1 MAMNPTQSRR
11 ILQAAAGFA
20 ALAGLYA
27 VSRHNYLLFHGLA
40 ELFAV
45 AVAWS
50 VFFLLWNTRRLEQN
64 DALLLLGI
72 AYFSVGFIDL
82 VHTLSYKGMGIF
94 VDDLAANHATQ
105 LWIAA
110 RGLEAVSLLLFPL
123 LLGRRI
129 RTWPVFC
136 AYTGITALLLA
147 SIFTWNLFPA
157 CYIEGVG
164 LTGFKVGTEYVI
176 CLTLVLAM
184 GLLFKKRELL
194 DPAVAR
200 LMIAAM
206 ALTIAEELAFTLYT
220 DVYGLMNLAGHLLK
234 IVSFFLIYLA
244 LVRSTVARPLE
255 TMFQTLSRD
264 KERLQEAEETYR
276 GIFLNSQVGLFRT
289 DVGTGELLDA
299 NDAVARFLG
308 YPNRGGLLA
317 ESFNIAERYVDP
329 EDRRKMVSMLE
340 SQGEFQNFEARFRRN
355 DGSILWM
362 RYSARLVPEKG
373 WIEGV
378 SEDVT
383 ERKQTEEKLRE
394 SERKWRNI
402 LVNTPQI
409 GISLDPEAK
418 IVFANKH
425 FLALTGWTED
435 EVLGQN
441 WFNNFIPEECREEIR
456 SVFQT
461 VMQTG
466 DTKSLSSYENEILT
480 RRGDR
485 RYVAWANNVTKDV
498 QGAIVDVTC
507 LGIDLTERK
516 YMEEK
521 LSKSESQIRHH
532 LGLVTSLINSIP
544 DIVFYKNLDGTYLG
558 CNAEFVRH
566 LGKEIDDIL
575 GKTDYDL
582 YDRSEADAF
591 RENDRLMLEQESP
604 RHNEEWIRYPGGRRV
619 LLDTLKAPLRDSE
632 GKLIGMLGV
641 ARNITEQ
648 RKTEEKLRLQA
659 LVLDQISDRVT
670 VTDLKGVITYVNE
683 ADVKALGYSRDEL
696 LGVSTEKFGED
707 PERGATQREIIEKTL
722 SEGRWRG
729 EVVNFAADGSEI
741 VMDCRTQVVHDDI
754 GNPIALAGIATE
766 ITERKQWEKALQ
778 DTNARAVAQRKALVA
793 LTEPETMGSDD
804 SEAALRFLT
813 EQASMAMRVD
823 RVGVWLFSEDGAE
836 MHCATQFESSGKV
849 HTRGAVQITANYP
862 KYWEAI
868 RKDSYINADDAQKD
882 SRTAEFLDD
891 LLIPMGITS
900 MLDAGIQIDGR
911 IKGVVCFEHTG
922 PQRIWQADEQ
932 AFVNTIATIA
942 AQILVNTERRR
953 VDADRERLTT
963 AIEQAGEAVVITD
976 PKGIIQYINPA
987 FERITGYAREEVLGQ
1002 NPRILKS
1009 GQQDEVFYQTLWDII
1024 LRGDTW
1030 RGKMVNK
1037 KKNGTLYTEEAVIS
1051 PVTDTQ
1057 GRIAHFVAVKKDVTR
1072 ELALKNQLHQAQKV
1086 ESIGRLAGGVAH
1098 DLNNLLSP
1106 ILGYAEMLREDLA
1119 SEDTKLESVDEI
1131 LNAGMKAR
1139 DLVRQLLAFSRKQT
1153 LELKRIEINT
1163 VLKNFRKLLRRTI
1176 REDIEIKYNLE
1187 PAPLQVMADVN
1198 QMEQVIMNLAVNAAD
1213 AMPTG
1218 GFLTIETARATLDEE
1233 YAGMR
1238 PGVKPGDYLLLAFS
1252 DTGCGM
1258 DDYTRENI
1266 FEPFFSTK
1274 GEQGTGLGLSTV
1286 YGIIKQHNGN
1296 IWVYS
1301 EPDKRTTFKV
1311 YLPLAGDADV
1321 PSKALTKPTKN
1332 LKGSECVLLVEDN
1345 DQVRHLANAILNRQG
1360 YRVILAKGGD
1370 EAIKALEQHDCPL
1383 HLLLTD
1389 VVMPGMNGK
1398 VLFEKIRKSYPDI
1411 KVLYMSGYTTNVIA
1425 HSGILDEGVQ
1435 FIQKPFTVKGLAEKI
1450 RIVLDIK

>member
-1 MAMNPTQSRR
+1 MKKYPPPAKTAGISAGQGRPAMALNSTQSRR
-11 ILQAAAGFA
+11 ILQAAAGFS

-27 VSRHNYLLFHGLA
+27 VSRYNYLLFHGLA

-72 AYFSVGFIDL
+72 AYFFVGFIDL

-110 RGLEAVSLLLFPL
+110 RGVEAVSLLLFPL

-129 RTWPVFC
+129 RAWPVFC

-147 SIFTWNLFPA
+147 AIFAWNLFPA

-164 LTGFKVGTEYVI
+164 LTGFKVGAEYVI
-176 CLTLVLAM
+176 VLLLALAI
-184 GLLFKKRELL
+184 GLLFKRRELM
-194 DPAVAR
+194 DAAVWR
-200 LMIAAM
+200 LVIAAM
-206 ALTIAEELAFTLYT
+206 AVTIAEELAFTLYT
-220 DVYGLMNLAGHLLK
+220 DVYGLSNLIGHLLK

-244 LVRSTVARPLE
+244 LVRSSIARPFE

-276 GIFLNSQVGLFRT
+276 GIFLNSQIGLFRT
-289 DVGTGELLDA
+289 DVRTGELLDA

-308 YPNRGGLLA
+308 YPNRGELLA
-317 ESFNIAERYVDP
+317 EPFSIAERYVDP

-383 ERKQTEEKLRE
+383 ERKQTEE
-394 SERKWRNI
+394 N
-402 LVNTPQI
+402 
-409 GISLDPEAK
+409 
-418 IVFANKH
+418 
-425 FLALTGWTED
+425 
-435 EVLGQN
+435 
-441 WFNNFIPEECREEIR
+441 
-456 SVFQT
+456 
-461 VMQTG
+461 
-466 DTKSLSSYENEILT
+466 
-480 RRGDR
+480 
-485 RYVAWANNVTKDV
+485 
-498 QGAIVDVTC
+498 
-507 LGIDLTERK
+507 
-516 YMEEK
+516 
-521 LSKSESQIRHH
+521 
-532 LGLVTSLINSIP
+532 
-544 DIVFYKNLDGTYLG
+544 
-558 CNAEFVRH
+558 
-566 LGKEIDDIL
+566 
-575 GKTDYDL
+575 
-582 YDRSEADAF
+582 
-591 RENDRLMLEQESP
+591 
-604 RHNEEWIRYPGGRRV
+604 
-619 LLDTLKAPLRDSE
+619 
-632 GKLIGMLGV
+632 
-641 ARNITEQ
+641 
-648 RKTEEKLRLQA
+648 LRLQA

-683 ADVKALGYSRDEL
+683 AEVKALGYSRDEL
-696 LGVSTEKFGED
+696 IGVSTEKFGED
-707 PERGATQREIIEKTL
+707 RERGAIQREIIEKTL

-741 VMDCRTQVVHDDI
+741 VMDCRTRVVRDTD
-754 GNPIALAGIATE
+754 GTPLALSGIATD
-766 ITERKQWEKALQ
+766 I
-778 DTNARAVAQRKALVA
+778 
-793 LTEPETMGSDD
+793 
-804 SEAALRFLT
+804 
-813 EQASMAMRVD
+813 
-823 RVGVWLFSEDGAE
+823 
-836 MHCATQFESSGKV
+836 
-849 HTRGAVQITANYP
+849 
-862 KYWEAI
+862 
-868 RKDSYINADDAQKD
+868 
-882 SRTAEFLDD
+882 
-891 LLIPMGITS
+891 
-900 MLDAGIQIDGR
+900 
-911 IKGVVCFEHTG
+911 
-922 PQRIWQADEQ
+922 
-932 AFVNTIATIA
+932 
-942 AQILVNTERRR
+942 TERRR

-976 PKGIIQYINPA
+976 KKGIIQYINPA

-1009 GQQDEVFYQTLWDII
+1009 GQQDQVFYQTLWGII

-1119 SEDTKLESVDEI
+1119 AEDTKLESVDEI

-1176 REDIEIKYNLE
+1176 REDIAIKYNLE
-1187 PAPLQVMADVN
+1187 PAPLPVMADVN

-1218 GFLTIETARATLDEE
+1218 GFLTIETARAALDEE

-1238 PGVKPGDYLLLAFS
+1238 PGVKPGDYLLLAVS

-1274 GEQGTGLGLSTV
+1274 GEQGTGLGLATV

-1301 EPDKRTTFKV
+1301 EPDKGTTFKV

-1332 LKGSECVLLVEDN
+1332 LKGSEWVLLVEDD

-1360 YRVILAKGGD
+1360 YRVILAKGGT
-1370 EAIKALEQHDCPL
+1370 EAIKALEQHDGPL

-1398 VLFEKIRKSYPDI
+1398 ELFEKLSKGYPDL

-1425 HSGILDEGVQ
+1425 HRGILDEGIQ
-1435 FIQKPFTVKGLAEKI
+1435 LIQKPFAVKALAAKVRE
-1450 RIVLDIK
+1450 VLDQG

>member
-1 MAMNPTQSRR
+1 
-11 ILQAAAGFA
+11 
-20 ALAGLYA
+20 
-27 VSRHNYLLFHGLA
+27 
-40 ELFAV
+40 
-45 AVAWS
+45 
-50 VFFLLWNTRRLEQN
+50 
-64 DALLLLGI
+64 
-72 AYFSVGFIDL
+72 
-82 VHTLSYKGMGIF
+82 MG
-94 VDDLAANHATQ
+94 
-105 LWIAA
+105 
-110 RGLEAVSLLLFPL
+110 
-123 LLGRRI
+123 
-129 RTWPVFC
+129 
-136 AYTGITALLLA
+136 
-147 SIFTWNLFPA
+147 
-157 CYIEGVG
+157 
-164 LTGFKVGTEYVI
+164 
-176 CLTLVLAM
+176 
-184 GLLFKKRELL
+184 
-194 DPAVAR
+194 
-200 LMIAAM
+200 
-206 ALTIAEELAFTLYT
+206 
-220 DVYGLMNLAGHLLK
+220 
-234 IVSFFLIYLA
+234 
-244 LVRSTVARPLE
+244 
-255 TMFQTLSRD
+255 
-264 KERLQEAEETYR
+264 
-276 GIFLNSQVGLFRT
+276 
-289 DVGTGELLDA
+289 
-299 NDAVARFLG
+299 
-308 YPNRGGLLA
+308 
-317 ESFNIAERYVDP
+317 

-394 SERKWRNI
+394 SERKWHNI
-402 LVNTPQI
+402 LVNTPQL

-435 EVLGQN
+435 GVLGQN

-461 VMQTG
+461 VMQTS

-480 RRGDR
+480 RNGDR

-521 LSKSESQIRHH
+521 LRKSASQIRHH
-532 LGLVTSLINSIP
+532 LGLVSSLINSIP
-544 DIVFYKNLDGTYLG
+544 DIVFYKNLDGIYLG
-558 CNAEFVRH
+558 CNAEFARH

-582 YDRSEADAF
+582 YDRCEANAF

-604 RHNEEWIRYPGGRRV
+604 RHNEEWIRYPDGRKV

-632 GKLIGMLGV
+632 SKLIGMLGV

-648 RKTEEKLRLQA
+648 RKAEEKLRLQA

-696 LGVSTEKFGED
+696 IGVSTEKFGED

-741 VMDCRTQVVHDDI
+741 VMDCRTQVVHDDV
-754 GNPIALAGIATE
+754 GNPIALAGIATA

-778 DTNARAVAQRKALVA
+778 ETNARAVAQRKALVA
-793 LTEPETMGSDD
+793 LTEHETMGSND

-823 RVGVWLFSEDGAE
+823 RVGVWLLSEDRTE
-836 MHCATQFESSGKV
+836 MHCVTQFESSGKV

-1009 GQQDEVFYQTLWDII
+1009 GEQDEEFYQTLWDII

-1037 KKNGTLYTEEAVIS
+1037 KKNGTLYTEETVIS

-1176 REDIEIKYNLE
+1176 REDIAIKYNLE
-1187 PAPLQVMADVN
+1187 PAPLPVMADVN
-1198 QMEQVIMNLAVNAAD
+1198 QMEQVIMNLVVNAAD

-1218 GFLTIETARATLDEE
+1218 GFLTIETARAALDEE

-1274 GEQGTGLGLSTV
+1274 GEQGTGLGLATV

-1301 EPDKRTTFKV
+1301 EPDKGTTFKV

-1345 DQVRHLANAILNRQG
+1345 DQVRLLANAILNRQG

-1370 EAIKALEQHDCPL
+1370 EAIKALEQHDGPL

-1398 VLFEKIRKSYPDI
+1398 VLFEKICKSYPDI

-1450 RIVLDIK
+1450 RIVLEMN